1 VSNTINSRDFSALLG
16 RFTAPV
22 DQRPNVLD
30 IAWVS
35 FCVFE
40 KLKLNN
46 KATRIKRNTLKLI
59 AGASQVRQKPRLLL
73 SHFFLVLAAVL
84 NYSTMYTSSRWCL
97 SFLGISRECKVGRS
111 LRPAVSCLVHLL
123 FRRRWVRVDQQHRRS
138 TCRSAHPHLQRA
150 SSLGCQ

>member
-1 VSNTINSRDFSALLG
+1 MSNTINSRDFSALLG
-16 RFTAPV
+16 RFTASV

-84 NYSTMYTSSRWCL
+84 NYSTMCQVVVVKSYTEIVIHSNVTLLRADVFRSS
-97 SFLGISRECKVGRS
+97 ISQENVRS
-111 LRPAVSCLVHLL
+111 DEVCAQLYPV
-123 FRRRWVRVDQQHRRS
+123 
-138 TCRSAHPHLQRA
+138 
-150 SSLGCQ
+150 

>member
-84 NYSTMYTSSRWCL
+84 NYSTMCQVVVVKPYTEIVIHSNVTLLRADVFRSSV
-97 SFLGISRECKVGRS
+97 SQENVRS
-111 LRPAVSCLVHLL
+111 DGVCAQLYPV
-123 FRRRWVRVDQQHRRS
+123 
-138 TCRSAHPHLQRA
+138 
-150 SSLGCQ
+150 

>member
-1 VSNTINSRDFSALLG
+1 MIKKVIILHLTVDVYLVSNTINSRDFSAPLG

-22 DQRPNVLD
+22 DQRPKVLD
-30 IAWVS
+30 IARVS

-73 SHFFLVLAAVL
+73 SHFLLVLAVVL
-84 NYSTMYTSSRWCL
+84 NYSTICQEVVVKPYTEIVIHRNVTLLRANVFCSSV
-97 SFLGISRECKVGRS
+97 SQENVRS
-111 LRPAVSCLVHLL
+111 DGVCAQLYPV
-123 FRRRWVRVDQQHRRS
+123 
-138 TCRSAHPHLQRA
+138 
-150 SSLGCQ
+150 

>member
-1 VSNTINSRDFSALLG
+1 MSNTINSRDFSALLG
-16 RFTAPV
+16 RFTASV

-84 NYSTMYTSSRWCL
+84 NYSTMCQVVVVKSYTEIVIHSNVTLLRADVFRSS
-97 SFLGISRECKVGRS
+97 ISQENVRS
-111 LRPAVSCLVHLL
+111 DEVCAQLY
-123 FRRRWVRVDQQHRRS
+123 RV
-138 TCRSAHPHLQRA
+138 
-150 SSLGCQ
+150 

>member
-16 RFTAPV
+16 RFTASV

-84 NYSTMYTSSRWCL
+84 NYSTMCQVVVVKSYTEIVIHSNVTLLRADVFRSS
-97 SFLGISRECKVGRS
+97 ISQENVRS
-111 LRPAVSCLVHLL
+111 DEVCAQLYPV
-123 FRRRWVRVDQQHRRS
+123 
-138 TCRSAHPHLQRA
+138 
-150 SSLGCQ
+150 